1 MLLNRWPIVKLSRHD
16 KPTQLARDG
25 FLVSPIIQLQ
35 NQGNQSENKQP
46 EHDHKAQSFIDRHRA
61 PPFKEFCDLYSSKTI
76 ATTSFLRK
84 SHRRVALSFPVYQL
98 LLAHAIY
105 TICYIL
111 KRDTH
116 MKHTN
121 PLIHFSK
128 T

>member
-46 EHDHKAQSFIDRHRA
+46 EHDRHRA

-121 PLIHFSK
+121 PLIHISK

>member
-16 KPTQLARDG
+16 KPTQLDRDG

-84 SHRRVALSFPVYQL
+84 SHRRVALSFPVYQS

-116 MKHTN
+116 MKLTN
-121 PLIHFSK
+121 PLIHISK